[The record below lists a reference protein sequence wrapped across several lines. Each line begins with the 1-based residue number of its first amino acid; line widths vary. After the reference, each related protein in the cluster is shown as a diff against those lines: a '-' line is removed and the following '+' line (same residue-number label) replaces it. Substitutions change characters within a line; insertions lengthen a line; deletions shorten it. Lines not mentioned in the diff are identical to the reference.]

1 VSAYLLYAFVA
12 VELLL
17 MIAWRGFLPL
27 VSGMC
32 EGNHS
37 VIHNYLIK
45 AEGYCE
51 PRPMDC
57 TRRNLVLLVILL
69 ALGTC
74 SFAVAHAPGT
84 TPGEDQYEGDITI
97 TVYPDMD
104 FEMAVTGSLESAI
117 DSWEQKPP
125 VQAASIVLV
134 STPLE
139 ENITEVE
146 ADVVL
151 EMAPSYALLLAAM
164 DLDVAIHTEGE
175 SWESSIDFNLPGY
188 AGVEGS
194 IEFTS
199 EGEDSSLS
207 AKLTA
212 RVWYS
217 LLPKEQIE
225 MFIEAFPE
233 LRAEIVAQVEESTE
247 GRISVEELAI
257 LDSDVGSAS
266 ATITLAARITGDFVE
281 GLLSS
286 YEEIPIPYG
295 DLPEIGA
302 DIDYSEAV
310 VTSFRSADLQ
320 ISFDKDDL
328 AFLIAFD
335 GVLEGDLD
343 EQVNALK
350 DLGLQEALESEP
362 DSQATEMI
370 NEFLLP
376 LELGVTEAN
385 LTTHYSLSGEAHS
398 FGFSMHRLR
407 LSPPSPK
414 ALLTFLGEASEESSQ
429 SGLTLTLI
437 GGSEGDRYVEI
448 AVPDTVSEPL
458 VQKSQ
463 RVVWAFQDIE
473 NLNQVAFEVKEV
485 QEVQPPSLFTPQVMV
500 PVVGAAV
507 ALLAAGLIVARRK

>member
-1 VSAYLLYAFVA
+1 MGCS
-12 VELLL
+12 
-17 MIAWRGFLPL
+17 
-27 VSGMC
+27 
-32 EGNHS
+32 
-37 VIHNYLIK
+37 
-45 AEGYCE
+45 
-51 PRPMDC
+51 
-57 TRRNLVLLVILL
+57 RRNLVLLVILL
-69 ALGTC
+69 TLSTC
-74 SFAVAHAPGT
+74 SYAIAHASGT
-84 TPGEDQYEGDITI
+84 TPEEDQYEGDITI
-97 TVYPDMD
+97 TVFPDMD

-125 VQAASIVLV
+125 IQAASIELV

-139 ENITEVE
+139 EDLTKVE
-146 ADVVL
+146 ANILL

-164 DLDVAIHTEGE
+164 DLDIAIHTEGE
-175 SWESSIDFNLPGY
+175 SWESSINFNLPSY

-199 EGEDSSLS
+199 EGEES
-207 AKLTA
+207 ALDAELTA

-233 LRAEIVAQVEESTE
+233 LRAEIVAQVEDSTE

-257 LDSDVGSAS
+257 LDSEVGTAS
-266 ATITLAARITGDFVE
+266 ATITLTARITGDFVE
-281 GLLSS
+281 ALLSS
-286 YEEIPIPYG
+286 YEEISIPYG

-302 DIDYSEAV
+302 DIDYSEAMII
-310 VTSFRSADLQ
+310 SFRSADLQ

-328 AFLIAFD
+328 AFLIALD

-343 EQVNALK
+343 EQVNTLK

-362 DSQATEMI
+362 DSQTTEMI
-370 NEFLLP
+370 NELLLP

-398 FGFSMHRLR
+398 FDFAMHRLK
-407 LSPPSPK
+407 LSPPSPE
-414 ALLTFLGEASEESSQ
+414 ALLTFLGEASEDTSQ

-437 GGSEGDRYVEI
+437 GSSEGDRYVEI
-448 AVPDTVSEPL
+448 AVPSTVSEPL
-458 VQKSQ
+458 VQESQ

-485 QEVQPPSLFTPQVMV
+485 QEYQSPSLFTPQVMV

-507 ALLAAGLIVARRK
+507 AILAAGIIMARRK